1 MILTLALCCVREHRD
16 EKEAQQAETQSDCEP
31 HPDTSRPKDTIHLI
45 GKAVQEEK
53 ADNRVEKKEEVK
65 KEMNEQERTGQGV
78 RLGGNRTGVRQP
90 REDDKGGKR
99 TEREVKERGAER
111 KE

>member
-53 ADNRVEKKEEVK
+53 ADNRVEKRGSKK
-65 KEMNEQERTGQGV
+65 KEMNKQERTGQGV

-99 TEREVKERGAER
+99 TE
-111 KE
+111 

>member
-53 ADNRVEKKEEVK
+53 ADNRVEKRGSK
-65 KEMNEQERTGQGV
+65 KRNERAGKDGSGREIR
-78 RLGGNRTGVRQP
+78 RQQ
-90 REDDKGGKR
+90 KR
-99 TEREVKERGAER
+99 SQTTQRG
-111 KE
+111 